1 MNNFEYI
8 KALTD
13 IDDSYISE
21 AAEASHTAK
30 FSHRRKVILLVAAAT
45 MALMLVA
52 CGVYNVLAA
61 SSEVY
66 VSRHTS
72 STVNDRI
79 DALEPLQYD
88 NDHVSAVAQEY
99 GIAKEDIV
107 VKHYNEY
114 LSHGYYFDE
123 VFIVTKETAV
133 ARIVTDAKN
142 FTFDVEF
149 IGFFHNEKKDEF
161 KAVSQKTTAQGGT
174 IEIVMNAEDGWECF
188 GGFLGRSHPEAA
200 LNTFS
205 GSSAMDNI
213 DSRAILFIN
222 DYYDKMIVQNSNAIH
237 LKEKSE
243 VATVWDY
250 YNTHIYE
257 DTFAPTES
265 DNPIDRIEQVASK
278 YGMEGISNG
287 ETFYDKRILTSEKFI
302 EVGYAYDKDGL
313 IAFVN
318 NNIDTEDLVDGSINS
333 KNVLVRVRGVFYSA
347 EKDQYRVVSY
357 EVIADGKG
365 ILRMVPK
372 DGWECIGVSIYR
384 SMPESEQY
392 ELTSVEHFTPVEG
405 DETDSQKF
413 FEKVKREVELNI
425 ITNQSAYINS
435 RSKQYRTGRTV
446 SSSTNELTESTD
458 IMFSET
464 KTASEVTVRVDGEDE
479 DMFYWILDYYDKK
492 ERLAQITKEYLDEKF
507 SIEPPVYDPDFD
519 YEKHYDEQSWSRLSY
534 DYEKEAEE
542 TPYYYENGF
551 VHMDNKAVVFN
562 ITNNNDV
569 EFKTLVTG
577 IFYNSETDECIT
589 EEQYVEIYGGSIITM
604 TAQDGWEFESII
616 VTIYAHGDDKP
627 ITKTSGISGKELL
640 QIYNEIV
647 EKHKSDDFRKEFLAR

>member
-1 MNNFEYI
+1 MNDFEYI

-13 IDDSYISE
+13 IDDGFVQ
-21 AAEASHTAK
+21 EASTAAK
-30 FSHRRKVILLVAAAT
+30 ITHISRKRKIVLLVAAAT

-52 CGVYNVLAA
+52 CGVYNILAA

-66 VSRHTS
+66 TSRYTS
-72 STVNDRI
+72 VTVNDRI
-79 DALEPLQYD
+79 DAMDPLQYD
-88 NDHVSAVAQEY
+88 SDHVSTVALEY

-174 IEIVMNAEDGWECF
+174 IEIIMNAEDGWECF
-188 GGFLGRSHPEAA
+188 GGFLGRSHPEAEI
-200 LNTFS
+200 NTFS
-205 GSSAMDNI
+205 GFSAMDNI
-213 DSRAILFIN
+213 DSRAILFMN
-222 DYYDKMIVQNSNAIH
+222 DYYDKLIEDSNKVY

-243 VATVWDY
+243 VAITWDY
-250 YNTHIYE
+250 YYDHIY
-257 DTFAPTES
+257 DGTFDRTES
-265 DNPIDRIEQVASK
+265 DEPLALIEQVASK
-278 YGMEGISNG
+278 YGMESVSKGKF
-287 ETFYDKRILTSEKFI
+287 FYDKRTLTGEQFI
-302 EVGYAYDKDGL
+302 EVGFAYDKDGL
-313 IAFVN
+313 IAFAN
-318 NNIDTEDLVDGSINS
+318 NTIENS
-333 KNVLVRVRGVFYSA
+333 VIRMDVTGVFYNA
-347 EKDQYRVVSY
+347 ERDEYRTINGSIGDVT
-357 EVIADGKG
+357 G
-365 ILRMVPK
+365 ILKMESK
-372 DGWECIGVSIYR
+372 KGWECIGVTMYR
-384 SMPESEQY
+384 NMPEADGY
-392 ELTSVEHFTPVEG
+392 EHTGAEDFTPVEG

-413 FEKVKREVELNI
+413 FEKVKKETDNNILKAASAAELSEYK
-425 ITNQSAYINS
+425 QS
-435 RSKQYRTGRTV
+435 RPGQTV

-458 IMFSET
+458 IMFSKT

-507 SIEPPVYDPDFD
+507 SIAPPVYDPDFD
-519 YEKHYDEQSWSRLSY
+519 YEKHYDEQSWSLLSY

-542 TPYYYENGF
+542 APYYYENGF

-577 IFYNSETDECIT
+577 IFYNAETDECIT
-589 EEQYVEIYGGSIITM
+589 EEQYVEIYGGSVITM
-604 TAQDGWEFESII
+604 TAQDGWEFKSII
-616 VTIYAHGDDKP
+616 VTTYAQGDDKP
-627 ITKTSGISGKELL
+627 VTKTSGISGKELL